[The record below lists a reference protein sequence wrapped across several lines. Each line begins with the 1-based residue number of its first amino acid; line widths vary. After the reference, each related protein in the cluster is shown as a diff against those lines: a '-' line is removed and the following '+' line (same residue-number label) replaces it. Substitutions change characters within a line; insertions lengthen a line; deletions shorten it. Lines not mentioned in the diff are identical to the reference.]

1 MSDNLLYRG
10 KDCIGHGLLFV
21 TEILENYATFT
32 KFYPEIFYLITFAGA
47 LRFFFCPYSLAGIIV
62 VS

>member
-1 MSDNLLYRG
+1 MPDKLLYRD

-32 KFYPEIFYLITFAGA
+32 KFYPEIYYLITFAGA
-47 LRFFFCPYSLAGIIV
+47 LCFWPYSLAGIIT